1 MSEDQEDTTLSQA
14 FGVLGRFLEED
25 SWFPEQVEGQ
35 EIYHVVFSGDNGEYK
50 CYAQIQSDLEQFF
63 FYVVAPEMVG
73 ESLRTAASEF
83 LCRANYGLH
92 IGNFE
97 LDWSD
102 GEVRYKSSLDFEG
115 EALTANWI
123 KHAVYPAVET
133 MDRYWPGLQDVIE
146 GGVTPEEAIAKI
158 EED

>member
-1 MSEDQEDTTLSQA
+1 MSEDQENITVPQA
-14 FGVLGRFLEED
+14 FEVLGQFLED
-25 SWFPEQVEGQ
+25 DGWYPEQIEDQ
-35 EIYHVVFSGDNGEYK
+35 EIYRIAFSGDNGEYE

-63 FYVVAPEMVG
+63 FYAVAPEAVP
-73 ESLRTAASEF
+73 ESLRAAAAEF

-115 EALTANWI
+115 EILTANWI
-123 KHAVYPAVET
+123 KHAIYPAVET
-133 MDRYWPGLQDVIE
+133 MDQYWPGLEDVIQ
-146 GGVTPEEAIAKI
+146 GGIVPEEAIAQI
-158 EED
+158 EGA